1 MRAQPP
7 LPVWSVGGGS
17 CKSVSI
23 YTSEVEPWFL
33 EHFSPADEPDKD
45 GLYSRALGLRFQL
58 DKRHFNN
65 PLELKC
71 SATVG
76 GHTWDRV
83 ISPGLAT
90 LTNQKLAQESLRRG
104 PDVGHLLPGN
114 CVTPRCP
121 EVLTLAAISTTS
133 TDKQLQQNIIKRV
146 HSNLLSSQENTANM
160 VEVTG
165 TGSKTLSRDRRHSV
179 MVIVYHSGSSI
190 LILTFTLSNAAS
202 ESSIFLKILTLS
214 DADSESSIFLQI
226 LTLSDADSE
235 SSIFLQIL
243 TLSDAASDSSI
254 FLKTLTLSDV
264 ASDSSIFLQILTLS
278 DATFPNQ
285 IPPTV
290 IPPTVIPPTV
300 IPPTVIPLSN
310 SNSIACH

>member
-1 MRAQPP
+1 MHPLTVGESRMRAQPP

-17 CKSVSI
+17 RKS
-23 YTSEVEPWFL
+23 VEPWFL

-146 HSNLLSSQENTANM
+146 HSNLLSSRENTANM
-160 VEVTG
+160 VEHTATSLGFNNG
-165 TGSKTLSRDRRHSV
+165 TGDAL
-179 MVIVYHSGSSI
+179 IVYPGCAPSS
-190 LILTFTLSNAAS
+190 LSPSLSNNGTGALSLFTLAA
-202 ESSIFLKILTLS
+202 LPLLCLPPCLTTGPARSHCLPWLRS
-214 DADSESSIFLQI
+214 LFSVSLF
-226 LTLSDADSE
+226 
-235 SSIFLQIL
+235 
-243 TLSDAASDSSI
+243 
-254 FLKTLTLSDV
+254 V
-264 ASDSSIFLQILTLS
+264 
-278 DATFPNQ
+278 
-285 IPPTV
+285 
-290 IPPTVIPPTV
+290 
-300 IPPTVIPLSN
+300 
-310 SNSIACH
+310 